1 MGVKPRSIK
10 RLTWGTDATADLGS
24 DPLAVDSAGDLSR
37 VIPAVGQGV
46 EFVEMARQDRERVT
60 GFLDGLE

>member
-10 RLTWGTDATADLGS
+10 RLTWAQTRPPIWGS